1 MDYISRLRDEWFPTP
16 DAFDIQRGVRT
27 SGMRALVWH
36 RLLRGRSQ
44 EISRYQ
50 PVDEDIFRRA
60 VCDVWRSWTFV
71 DIGCGKGRA
80 LILAHEAG
88 FSKLIG
94 VEFSGSLCR
103 IARQNLDH
111 LKIEASIYR
120 QDAANFALPKEP
132 LVLFFYNPFG
142 ERIMRQV
149 LSHLGDSRR
158 IVVYVNPLHRNAF
171 GKLKLL
177 DGDKNFDIYSN

>member
-1 MDYISRLRDEWFPTP
+1 LDYISRLRDEWFPTP
-16 DAFDIQRGVRT
+16 DAFDIERGVRT
-27 SGMRALVWH
+27 SGKRTLFWH
-36 RLLRGRSQ
+36 RLLPGRSK

-50 PVDEDIFRRA
+50 PVDEDLFRRA
-60 VCDVWRSWTFV
+60 MCDVWRSQTFV
-71 DIGCGKGRA
+71 DMGCGKGRA

-103 IARQNLDH
+103 IARANLSH
-111 LKIEASIYR
+111 LKIEASVYH
-120 QDAANFALPKEP
+120 QDATRFELPKEP
-132 LVLFFYNPFG
+132 AVLFLYNPFS
-142 ERIMRQV
+142 ERIMRLV

-171 GKLKLL
+171 GELKQLHAEK
-177 DGDKNFDIYSN
+177 DFGIYSN